1 MAEGSDENYRNRS
14 QDSQSPVKDSNPGR
28 PEYEEGVLHFRVI
41 PNPFI
46 TNSEYM
52 HCLGTV
58 PSAPTNPKNTCIDF
72 NFVQVFYSHQ
82 PQIISFFKHCEH
94 PIYSTDQS

>member
-1 MAEGSDENYRNRS
+1 MAEGSDENHRNLS
-14 QDSQSPVKDSNPGR
+14 QDSQSPVKDSNLGR

-58 PSAPTNPKNTCIDF
+58 PSAPTHKILVLIFILFRFFLHINLKYYHFLSVVNT
-72 NFVQVFYSHQ
+72 
-82 PQIISFFKHCEH
+82 
-94 PIYSTDQS
+94 